1 MKIKTLVF
9 NGLRLT
15 LVQKNVLEVK
25 KDHVLAKT
33 LYFYIGPV
41 DNMILSGRIISRTP
55 IVIGTSGVVRILE
68 TPTTEE
74 NISGKIAI
82 ISPVG
87 SGGLL
92 GVNINGLAST
102 YTDIHVS
109 HIFEIIE
116 APKPIHAIYP
126 YVALGLLMA
135 DKAGYN
141 VLIAGCSLSSVV
153 AALAVKDRGGEPVI
167 ICNDSQRVP
176 KRFGLKTAK
185 NLGELNP
192 SYDSMII
199 DITASFGLVD
209 ILLENISFNRIIV
222 PCLTLF
228 NHIRLPRKS
237 IHIEYID
244 KIKTSLDRID
254 KYAYKIKKLIHI
266 IRSKELEDIIGLLP
280 VRNLGLIVE
289 INK

>member
-1 MKIKTLVF
+1 MKIKSLVF
-9 NGLRLT
+9 DGLRLA
-15 LVQKNVLEVK
+15 LVQRTVLGVK
-25 KDHVLAKT
+25 KNHVLAKT
-33 LYFYIGPV
+33 LYFYIGPI
-41 DNMILSGRIISRTP
+41 DNMVLSGRIISRVP
-55 IVIGTSGVVRILE
+55 IVISTSGVVRILE
-68 TPTTEE
+68 APTTEE
-74 NISGKIAI
+74 SVSGKIAI

-87 SGGLL
+87 NDGLL

-102 YTDIHVS
+102 YANIHIS
-109 HIFEIIE
+109 HIFEFVE

-135 DKAGYN
+135 DKAGYS

-153 AALAVKDRGGEPVI
+153 AAMAVRDKGGEPVI
-167 ICNDSQRVP
+167 MCRNGPRILR
-176 KRFGLKTAK
+176 RFGFKTAK

-192 SYDSMII
+192 SYDSMVI
-199 DITASFGLVD
+199 DTTASFGLVD
-209 ILLENISFNRIIV
+209 LLLENISFNKIVV

-237 IHIEYID
+237 IHLEYID
-244 KIKTSLDRID
+244 KIKYSLDRID
-254 KYAYKIKKLIHI
+254 RYASKIKRLIQI
-266 IRSKELEDIIGLLP
+266 IRSKELEDVTGLLP